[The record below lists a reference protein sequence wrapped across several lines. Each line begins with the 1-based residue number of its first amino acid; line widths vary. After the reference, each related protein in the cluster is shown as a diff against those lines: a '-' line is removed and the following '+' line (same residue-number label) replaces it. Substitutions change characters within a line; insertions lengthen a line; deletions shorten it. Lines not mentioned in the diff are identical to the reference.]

1 MDSARQTHVYSAKK
15 EECAMDLIPSFSVDH
30 TRIVPGI
37 FESRV
42 DTLGEELV
50 TTFDVRLKK
59 PNAEPAI
66 DPAAMHTMEH
76 IVATYLRNHPKWKDK
91 LIYWGPMGCL
101 TGFYIIVKGRPAAR
115 DMYPIIL
122 DSFRYV
128 SEFEGEV
135 PGATAENCGKY
146 LMHDL
151 PMAKWEAKRYV
162 EYLTRAKEENIFEYP
177 KTERLTLEDG
187 QAFFDS

>member
-1 MDSARQTHVYSAKK
+1 MK
-15 EECAMDLIPSFSVDH
+15 MIPSFSVDH

-37 FESRV
+37 YESRV

-66 DPAAMHTMEH
+66 APAAMHTMEH
-76 IVATYLRNHPKWKDK
+76 VIATYLRNRPDWADR

-101 TGFYIIVKGRPAAR
+101 TGFYIIVKGRPAAAE
-115 DMYPIIL
+115 MYPVLL
-122 DSFRYV
+122 DAFRYL
-128 SEFEGEV
+128 SAYEGEV
-135 PGATAENCGKY
+135 PGAAPENCGNY

-151 PMAKWEAKRYV
+151 PMAKWEAARYV
-162 EYLTRAKEENIFEYP
+162 AYLESADQSVIFAYPEAK
-177 KTERLTLEDG
+177 RLTLEDDR
-187 QAFFDS
+187 QFFDS

>member
-1 MDSARQTHVYSAKK
+1 
-15 EECAMDLIPSFSVDH
+15 MDLIPSFSIDH

-42 DTLGEELV
+42 DTVGSELV

-59 PNAEPAI
+59 PNAEPSI

-76 IVATYLRNHPKWKDK
+76 VVATYLRNHPVWKDR

-101 TGFYIIVKGRPAAR
+101 TGFYIIVKDRPAAS
-115 DMYPIIL
+115 DMYPIL
-122 DSFRYV
+122 LEAFRYMRDY
-128 SEFEGEV
+128 EGEV
-135 PGATAENCGKY
+135 PGATPENCGKY

-162 EYLTRAKEENIFEYP
+162 DYLTSADPNTIFEYP
-177 KTERLTLEDG
+177 KTEKLKLENG
-187 QAFFDS
+187 QDFFDS